1 MALPNIVAPEFTTT
15 LPSDKTEVKFR
26 PFLVKEEK
34 LLLFAAES
42 EERKEMVSAV
52 SQMMKNCIISPDIEP
67 NDIPF
72 FDFEHL
78 LLHIRSKSVGET
90 AEFML
95 THDTEE
101 CGHRN
106 KVSARVDNIVYKTD
120 DNHSDKIPLNDEL
133 GVKMKYPTIGSIGN
147 LSDVNNPTELLNIV
161 IDSIEYVYDNE
172 KVYDDFSKEEASTF
186 LESLSK
192 EQFTRMSDF
201 FSTMPSSKIEVKYEC
216 EKCKEKVEYS
226 ISGFESF
233 FS

>member
-90 AEFML
+90 AQFML
-95 THDTEE
+95 KHDKEE
-101 CGHRN
+101 CGHQN
-106 KVSARVDNIVYKTD
+106 KVSTRLDNIIYKTD
-120 DNHSDKIPLNDEL
+120 DDHTDKIQLNDEL
-133 GVKMKYPTIGSIGN
+133 GVKMRYPTIAGISKIDEN
-147 LSDVNNPTELLNIV
+147 NTSELLDVIVNN
-161 IDSIEYVYDNE
+161 IEYVYDKE
-172 KVYDDFSKEEASTF
+172 EVYNDFSKEEANTF

-192 EQFTRMSDF
+192 EQFAKLSEF
-201 FSTMPSSKIEVKYEC
+201 FNTMPVSRIEVKYEC
-216 EKCKEKVEYS
+216 EKCKENVVTLV
-226 ISGFESF
+226 SGFESF